1 MNFQTPTAKSSAI
14 VAMFLALSFMLML
27 VPVQAQQP
35 ATPTAPNASAI
46 TFSGRIDSV
55 DTRYIVVNGL
65 LVDIQAANVPLN
77 RLQAGADVTVTGS
90 LQNGLII
97 ASALQFS
104 GDDGSSVVVTPVVP
118 PTVVPATPIP
128 NTGTQ
133 PATPRGS
140 IIIIEGPVREL
151 TPTTM
156 RVFDMLI
163 QLNSNTVNTSSI
175 RVGDRVRVQGEL
187 SIANNSFSI
196 NALNIIPV
204 NFRGSAG
211 SNRDSVDSNRNS
223 VNSIR
228 DSVASNR
235 NSVDSNRNSVDSNRD
250 SVRQPAPPP
259 PPPARADSS
268 RDSVASRD
276 SGSN

>member
-1 MNFQTPTAKSSAI
+1 MKLKTTTARSTVI
-14 VAMFLALSFMLML
+14 VTMLLALSLVLTL
-27 VPVQAQQP
+27 VPVQAQQI
-35 ATPTAPNASAI
+35 ATPTAPTASAI

-55 DTRYIVVNGL
+55 DARYIVVNGL

-77 RLQAGADVTVTGS
+77 RLQAGGSVTVTGS

-104 GDDGSSVVVTPVVP
+104 DDNSSVIVTPVMP
-118 PTVVPATPIP
+118 PTTVPATPLP
-128 NTGTQ
+128 NLGTT
-133 PATPRGS
+133 PVTPRGS
-140 IIIIEGPVREL
+140 LIIIEGPVREI

-163 QLNSNTVNTSSI
+163 QLNSNTVNTSNI

-187 SIANNSFSI
+187 NIANNSFSI

-211 SNRDSVDSNRNS
+211 SNRDSVDSNRDS
-223 VNSIR
+223 VNSSRDSVTSSR
-228 DSVASNR
+228 DSVASR
-235 NSVDSNRNSVDSNRD
+235 TSVDSNRD

-268 RDSVASRD
+268 RDSVESRD